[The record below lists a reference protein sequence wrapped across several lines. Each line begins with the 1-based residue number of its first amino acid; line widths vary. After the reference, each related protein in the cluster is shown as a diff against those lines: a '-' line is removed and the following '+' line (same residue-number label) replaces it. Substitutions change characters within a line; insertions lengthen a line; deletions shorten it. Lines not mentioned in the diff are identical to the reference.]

1 MKAVR
6 HHCHRQGCNRKIAA
20 DRLYCPLHTAK
31 PGIGTMRLEIELP
44 ADVAWKAN
52 ILAQHAGLPA
62 SEWIARAIAK
72 RCAS

>member
-1 MKAVR
+1 
-6 HHCHRQGCNRKIAA
+6 
-20 DRLYCPLHTAK
+20 
-31 PGIGTMRLEIELP
+31 MRLEIELP
-44 ADVAWKAN
+44 AAVAWKVN